1 MSAFSARR
9 TVGKRSETVH
19 RPCKNLC
26 DGRLARSAR
35 SRENVRMSDAV
46 GCDLIFQS
54 AHDMVLS
61 DDFVKG
67 VGTIFAI

>member
-9 TVGKRSETVH
+9 TVGKRRKTID
-19 RPCKNLC
+19 RPRKNLC
-26 DGRLARSAR
+26 DGRLARAAR
-35 SRENVRMSDAV
+35 SRENVRMPDAV
-46 GCDLIFQS
+46 GCDLVFES